1 MENSF
6 SLVYELIVNYRDSIN
21 IYWVFYVINLILAG
35 IAYKLGFAKDLPVL
49 KSVLVY
55 MMLAA
60 GMLIL
65 NLFSMVGYP
74 ITDSLVVIC
83 LVLGIYR
90 YRLHRERKAKQA

>member
-6 SLVYELIVNYRDSIN
+6 SLIYELIVNYRDSIN
-21 IYWVFYVINLILAG
+21 IFWTFYVINMILAA
-35 IAYKLGFAKDLPVL
+35 IAYKLGFAKELPVL

-55 MMLAA
+55 VMLAA

-65 NLFSMVGYP
+65 NLFSLVGYP
-74 ITDSLVVIC
+74 ITDSLIVIC